1 MIQQSANPNATNSEL
16 DAKKIVKNVELTSL
30 QRDELIEQ
38 YVELVVD
45 NMDTKDLVR
54 YAQEQ
59 LTDYFNKLSDSE
71 IKEDIDCYNDE
82 LYSELI
88 DNLSCKIATIHDDM
102 PSIFTSIVINI

>member
-1 MIQQSANPNATNSEL
+1 MTKYSQSANPNATNSEQ
-16 DAKKIVKNVELTSL
+16 DAKKIITNKELNSS

-88 DNLSCKIATIHDDM
+88 DNIKSDYCEGEFIPNFHD
-102 PSIFTSIVINI
+102 

>member
-82 LYSELI
+82 LYSELV
-88 DNLSCKIATIHDDM
+88 DNVTNETVLD
-102 PSIFTSIVINI
+102 INNNGGKF

>member
-1 MIQQSANPNATNSEL
+1 MTKYSQSANPNATNSEQ
-16 DAKKIVKNVELTSL
+16 DAKKIITNKELNSS

-71 IKEDIDCYNDE
+71 LKEQIINTHEEEGYN
-82 LYSELI
+82 ELI
-88 DNLSCKIATIHDDM
+88 DNVSSDYCEGEFIPNLHD
-102 PSIFTSIVINI
+102 